1 MLHVHSSRPVTSL
14 PVRIEWVLLI
24 NQSKMLSLQQV
35 LWNNYYVT
43 LHIRMTFLAMP
54 DHRRA
59 RNDLR
64 YSSLLHVLAA
74 ATSRQWLLSF
84 WWRVLCKYL
93 VRLIFV
99 HILLHPF
106 ISLCVISFHFISF
119 YVGSYHFM
127 SYFKSFHVIS
137 YHFISFLSASL
148 YPIWWNH
155 EKWYFLIFVM
165 RATSELYHLHTY
177 ASKIFVVD

>member
-1 MLHVHSSRPVTSL
+1 MIYQNDHL
-14 PVRIEWVLLI
+14 
-24 NQSKMLSLQQV
+24 N
-35 LWNNYYVT
+35 
-43 LHIRMTFLAMP
+43 FLAMP
-54 DHRRA
+54 DCRQT

-84 WWRVLCKYL
+84 WWRVVCKYL
-93 VRLIFV
+93 VRLISV
-99 HILLHPF
+99 HILLHYILSFNFVSFRF
-106 ISLCVISFHFISF
+106 I
-119 YVGSYHFM
+119 SYHFM
-127 SYFKSFHVIS
+127 SYFESFHVIS

-155 EKWYFLIFVM
+155 EKWYYLIFVM

-177 ASKIFVVD
+177 ASKIFLVDWLGHF

>member
-1 MLHVHSSRPVTSL
+1 MLHVHSSRRVTSL

-54 DHRRA
+54 DRRRA

-99 HILLHPF
+99 PILLHPF
-106 ISLCVISFHFISF
+106 ISLCHFVSFHIILCQFISF
-119 YVGSYHFM
+119 YVIFQI
-127 SYFKSFHVIS
+127 IS
-137 YHFISFLSASL
+137 CHFISFHIVSISLTLSDLMEPWEMILFDLCHARNIRIVPFA
-148 YPIWWNH
+148 YIC
-155 EKWYFLIFVM
+155 I
-165 RATSELYHLHTY
+165 
-177 ASKIFVVD
+177 